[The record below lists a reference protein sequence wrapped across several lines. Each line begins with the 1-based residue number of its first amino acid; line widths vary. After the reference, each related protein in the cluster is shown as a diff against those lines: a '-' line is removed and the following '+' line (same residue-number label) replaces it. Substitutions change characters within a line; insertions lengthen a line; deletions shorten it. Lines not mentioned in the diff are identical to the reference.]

1 MKDEVLCIMKKIMIV
16 GSGGAGK
23 STFARKLNEIIGIRL
38 FHLDRLFW
46 KPGWEC
52 ISREELEEKIRSII
66 TLDSWIIDGN
76 YSSTM
81 EMRLKEAD
89 TIIFLDFPLWLCLW
103 GVIKRRIMYERKI
116 RPDITEGCKE
126 KLDWEFIKW
135 ILIFP
140 LKKRRAIN
148 EKIKQYCE
156 GKNVFIF
163 KNRKQVKEFIS
174 MLSKNNNV

>member
-1 MKDEVLCIMKKIMIV
+1 MKKIMIV
-16 GSGGAGK
+16 GSAGAGK
-23 STFARKLNEIIGIRL
+23 STLARKLNEIIGIKL
-38 FHLDRLFW
+38 FHLDKLFW
-46 KPGWEC
+46 KPDWEC
-52 ISREELEEKIRSII
+52 ISREELEEKIRSVI

-103 GVIKRRIMYERKI
+103 GVIKRRFMYEGKI

-135 ILIFP
+135 ILTFP
-140 LKKRRAIN
+140 FKERKAIH
-148 EKIKQYCE
+148 EKINQYSKE
-156 GKNVFIF
+156 KNVFIF
-163 KNRKQVKEFIS
+163 KNRKEVKEFIS
-174 MLSKNNNV
+174 MLSKKINI

>member
-1 MKDEVLCIMKKIMIV
+1 MKKIMIV
-16 GSGGAGK
+16 GSAGAGK
-23 STFARKLNEIIGIRL
+23 STLARRLNEIIGIKL
-38 FHLDRLFW
+38 FHLDKLFW

-52 ISREELEEKIRSII
+52 ISREELKEKIGSII

-89 TIIFLDFPLWLCLW
+89 TIIFLDFPLWLCLS
-103 GVIKRRIMYERKI
+103 GVIKRRFMYEGKT

-135 ILIFP
+135 ILTFP
-140 LKKRRAIN
+140 YKKRKTIHK
-148 EKIKQYCE
+148 KIKQYSE
-156 GKNVFIF
+156 ERNVFVF
-163 KNRKQVKEFIS
+163 KNRKEVEEFIS
-174 MLSKNNNV
+174 MVRKNSNV

>member
-1 MKDEVLCIMKKIMIV
+1 MKKIMIV
-16 GSGGAGK
+16 GSEGAGK
-23 STFARKLNEIIGIRL
+23 STLARKLNEIMGIKL

-46 KPGWEC
+46 KPDWEC
-52 ISREELEEKIRSII
+52 ISKEELGAKIRSII
-66 TLDSWIIDGN
+66 TLESWIIDGN

-103 GVIKRRIMYERKI
+103 GVIKRKFMYEGKT

-135 ILIFP
+135 ILTFP
-140 LKKRRAIN
+140 LKKRKSIH
-148 EKIKQYCE
+148 EKIKKYSE
-156 GKNVFIF
+156 GRNIFIF
-163 KNRKQVKEFIS
+163 KNRKEVKEFIK
-174 MLSKNNNV
+174 MLSKDNNL

>member
-1 MKDEVLCIMKKIMIV
+1 MIV
-16 GSGGAGK
+16 GSAGAGK
-23 STFARKLNEIIGIRL
+23 STLARKLNDIMGIKL

-66 TLDSWIIDGN
+66 TLDLWIIDGN

-103 GVIKRRIMYERKI
+103 GVIKRRFMYEGKT

-135 ILIFP
+135 ILTFP
-140 LKKRRAIN
+140 FKKRKSIH
-148 EKIKQYCE
+148 EKIKKYSE
-156 GKNVFIF
+156 GRNIFIF
-163 KNRKQVKEFIS
+163 KNRKEVKEFIK
-174 MLSKNNNV
+174 MLSKDINL